1 MYEVF
6 EAEDGNDPSH
16 KGKAEGEVEQQLRGS
31 WKNLDKRKEREH
43 LRNEPDENLEATGGL
58 YFL

>member
-6 EAEDGNDPSH
+6 EAGDGNYPSN

-43 LRNEPDENLEATGGL
+43 LGNEHDENLEATGGL